1 MASKVTHLERYQACM
16 ILHSVG
22 DAMGYHNNKWEFNF
36 VGTAIHR
43 ECKEL
48 GGIDELKLNKS
59 LLIFHNLTIFCT
71 LSITLD
77 IFGDLRQMAR
87 QR

>member
-1 MASKVTHLERYQACM
+1 MASKVSLRERYQACM

-36 VGTAIHR
+36 VGKSIHD

-48 GGIDELKLNKS
+48 GGVDQLKLNKS
-59 LLIFHNLTIFCT
+59 T
-71 LSITLD
+71 LFI
-77 IFGDLRQMAR
+77 
-87 QR
+87 